1 MKRFTNVNPR
11 SMKDAFA
18 AADDGRQAG
27 RQIAIAGG
35 GTDLLQ
41 LMRER
46 IVTPDVLIN
55 LKTVQSNKAITA
67 SARGV
72 SVGGLATLTSVVSD
86 DTLRQ
91 KYAVLAE
98 AAESVATPQIRNIG
112 TLAGNVCQ
120 RPWCW
125 YYRNGFKCFKNGG
138 SVCYS
143 AAGENEFHAIFGGG
157 PSYIVHPSDTAVA
170 LVALNATFVL
180 LSATGERTV
189 PAQEFFALPTVNPAA
204 ENVLREGE
212 ILSEFRLPPAPLGT
226 RSHYMKVL
234 DRETW
239 THAVVSAAVTLR
251 LEAGVCRD
259 ATIVL
264 GGVAPVPWSVADA
277 ARLLVGKRIT
287 EELAE
292 QAGEAAV
299 AGARPLTHNR
309 YKVKLTSTTVKRAV
323 LTTAA
328 IKA

>member
-1 MKRFTNVNPR
+1 MKRFTNVNPGTLTQ
-11 SMKDAFA
+11 ALA
-18 AADDGRQAG
+18 AADDARRSGRAV
-27 RQIAIAGG
+27 AIAGG

-55 LKTVQSNKAITA
+55 LKTIGSAKALVA
-67 SARGV
+67 SASGTRI
-72 SVGGLATLTSVVSD
+72 GGLATLASVAADEGV
-86 DTLRQ
+86 RQ

-98 AAESVATPQIRNIG
+98 AAESVATPQIRNVG

-138 SVCYS
+138 NVCYS

-170 LVALNATFVL
+170 LVALGATFVL
-180 LSATGERTV
+180 NTSHGERTV
-189 PAQEFFALPTVNPAA
+189 AAHDFFALPTANPAV
-204 ENVLREGE
+204 ENVLADGE
-212 ILSEFRLPPAPLGT
+212 VLSDIHLPPAKPGT

-251 LEAGVCRD
+251 LEGGVCRESSV
-259 ATIVL
+259 VL
-264 GGVAPVPWSVADA
+264 GGVAPVPWALPEVNA
-277 ARLLVGKRIT
+277 LLVGKRIT
-287 EELAE
+287 ADVAA
-292 QAGEAAV
+292 QAGALAV
-299 AGARPLTHNR
+299 ANARPMTHNR
-309 YKVKLTSTTVKRAV
+309 YKVGLTRTTVTRA
-323 LTTAA
+323 LLETASRT
-328 IKA
+328 